1 MTKREWTASGHPI
14 HGKCANCIGRVASVA
29 RYALR
34 CSCGSVDTALPLC
47 EACLNELPEV
57 VELPNGGWQ
66 STFTGDVCD
75 DCDGSHRA
83 TTGEW

>member
-1 MTKREWTASGHPI
+1 MTRCVNCTDRLSGSSRI
-14 HGKCANCIGRVASVA
+14 GSHGRLAPVATET
-29 RYALR
+29 LR
-34 CSCGSVDTALPLC
+34 CSCGSRDTALQLC